1 MPPRGGRRRRQFSLP
16 RCLLLVSFGLAAAGA
31 SLAQG
36 QPAEAPE
43 IRDVEVAEV
52 AGTRALL
59 VTIPGVNWGELRA
72 ADRPHLHRLMERG
85 AVGLMPVADPSDA
98 DPNRTWVTLG
108 AGRSAV
114 GGAALMGVG
123 AGGEMVVEVEALRAA
138 NREAHTGAR
147 IGLLGDL
154 LRAAGVGAAVV
165 AEGGTGPAAEKC
177 LGAVVLADG
186 EGRVDWVETPQGC
199 SAEEIGA
206 AVSGTLRGHRVL
218 LVDL

>member
-1 MPPRGGRRRRQFSLP
+1 M
-16 RCLLLVSFGLAAAGA
+16 SFGLAAAGA
-31 SLAQG
+31 GLAQG

-98 DPNRTWVTLG
+98 DSNRTWVTLG

-114 GGAALMGVG
+114 GGTALMGVG

-138 NREAHTGAR
+138 NREA
-147 IGLLGDL
+147 
-154 LRAAGVGAAVV
+154 
-165 AEGGTGPAAEKC
+165 
-177 LGAVVLADG
+177 
-186 EGRVDWVETPQGC
+186 
-199 SAEEIGA
+199 
-206 AVSGTLRGHRVL
+206 
-218 LVDL
+218 